1 MSLPIKSK
9 KSTESN
15 PFLRFCKTTQN
26 ELFRLERGSK
36 KRDGLD
42 RDEYPDSLETS
53 APLQAGSRLT
63 PERSGLDGLATP
75 DKTAPFRNQL
85 RRDDDMA
92 RLEAVL
98 FLAREPLSSRKLA
111 QFADLEDGSQV
122 RRLLR
127 ELNQRYDEQP
137 CAFRIVEVGGGYQL
151 RTRAQFA
158 PWLVRLQEVPI
169 EVRLSSTTM
178 ETLAIVAYKQPVLR
192 AEIESIRGVQC
203 GEVLRQLSEKNL
215 IKIVGR
221 SEELGRPFLYGTT
234 PYFLQVFG
242 LNSLNDLRQCDS
254 PPS

>member
-1 MSLPIKSK
+1 M
-9 KSTESN
+9 
-15 PFLRFCKTTQN
+15 
-26 ELFRLERGSK
+26 
-36 KRDGLD
+36 
-42 RDEYPDSLETS
+42 TS
-53 APLQAGSRLT
+53 
-63 PERSGLDGLATP
+63 ERSTLDGLATH
-75 DKTAPFRNQL
+75 DKTVSFRNQL

-242 LNSLNDLRQCDS
+242 LNSLNDLREREKRGNEL
-254 PPS
+254 